1 MVISYEEASAELTG
15 PGRTF
20 ELGEDV
26 INGVDYR
33 VFKNA
38 PRTLVDVF
46 AGSREDESTF
56 LVYEDERW
64 SFNETHRHIDALAHA
79 LVHTFGVQKGDRVGI
94 AMRNLPEWIVSF
106 AAVLSIGAVSVSFNA
121 WWTQSELDYALED
134 SGSVLLVVDGERVER
149 AHHPAAQRRVP
160 VIAARVTPGQSLPD
174 GVQRYEDVVTLGDPM
189 PAVVVLP
196 EDDATILYTSGTT
209 GFAKGAVSTHR
220 AVTQSL
226 MAFWAR
232 AAIDAARQGGD
243 RVTSDGAS
251 SRPSFILIVPLFH
264 VTGCVPVM
272 LSCFGLK
279 MKLVMMYRW
288 DPEVALRLIE
298 AERVTAFVGVPTQ
311 SWDLLESPAFSEYDT
326 SSLASIG
333 GGGAPA
339 PVKLVERVDDSF
351 SGGRPNIGYGMTET
365 NAFGPGNT
373 GDDYVTHP
381 SSTGRAKLTIV
392 DIEIRDGQR
401 GPVPTGTRGE
411 IWMKGPNLF
420 RCYWNKP
427 EATAEVLVDGWL
439 ATGDLGRIDDE
450 GFLYIEDR
458 AKDMV
463 LRGGENVYSAEVESA
478 IYEHPDVYEAA
489 VFGVPDE
496 RLGEEVATVITRP
509 TGIDPRRRR
518 AQALSHREAFALQDP
533 EPDRLQRGA
542 IAAESLGQDP
552 QARTARHVLRFRGV
566 GRCNSCS
573 DPVRL
578 PSGCSDDKPCP
589 MRSVGDR
596 KAAVAPGRGA
606 SLTSRPLSG
615 ISGTEAT
622 PQRQPPTL
630 SKRDRRAPCG
640 HRRTP
645 PVRRH
650 LPPPGLRRR
659 RPHSGRSVRTH
670 RRDCARR
677 RRGRV
682 TALRRSDPPSRSAPA
697 LHRAAHPGGPGWPC
711 RPRFS
716 RRPCADRGLPPG
728 TRRR

>member
-64 SFNETHRHIDALAHA
+64 SFKETHRHIDALAHA

-106 AAVLSIGAVSVSFNA
+106 AAILSVGAISVSFNA
-121 WWTQSELDYALED
+121 WWTESELDYALED

-149 AHHPAAQRRVP
+149 AQRSAAQRRVP
-160 VIAARVTPGQSLPD
+160 VIAARVTARQALPE

-189 PAVVVLP
+189 PVVVVLP

-209 GFAKGAVSTHR
+209 GFPKGAVSTHR

-243 RVTSDGAS
+243 KGTSDGAS
-251 SRPSFILIVPLFH
+251 PRPSFILIVPLFH

-311 SWDLLESPAFSEYDT
+311 SWDLLESPAFSKYDT

-339 PVKLVERVDDSF
+339 PVKLVERVDHSF
-351 SGGRPNIGYGMTET
+351 SSGRPNIGYGMTET

-401 GPVPTGTRGE
+401 GPVPSGTRGE

-420 RCYWNKP
+420 RGYWNKP
-427 EATAEVLVDGWL
+427 EATAEVFVDGWL

-496 RLGEEVATVITRP
+496 RLGEEVATVITRRP
-509 TGIDPRRRR
+509 GSTLDADELRRFLTGK
-518 AQALSHREAFALQDP
+518 LSPFKIPSRIAFS
-533 EPDRLQRGA
+533 E
-542 IAAESLGQDP
+542 E
-552 QARTARHVLRFRGV
+552 
-566 GRCNSCS
+566 
-573 DPVRL
+573 RL
-578 PSGCSDDKPCP
+578 PRNPSGKILKRELRDTYFAS
-589 MRSVGDR
+589 
-596 KAAVAPGRGA
+596 AA
-606 SLTSRPLSG
+606 
-615 ISGTEAT
+615 
-622 PQRQPPTL
+622 
-630 SKRDRRAPCG
+630 
-640 HRRTP
+640 
-645 PVRRH
+645 
-650 LPPPGLRRR
+650 
-659 RPHSGRSVRTH
+659 
-670 RRDCARR
+670 
-677 RRGRV
+677 
-682 TALRRSDPPSRSAPA
+682 
-697 LHRAAHPGGPGWPC
+697 
-711 RPRFS
+711 
-716 RRPCADRGLPPG
+716 
-728 TRRR
+728 